1 MAYYRISNRGG
12 QILSERKNQKQL
24 DQNSYYKY
32 NFKVILEALGWFVF
46 MLMMTTVLI
55 TFG

>member
-1 MAYYRISNRGG
+1 MAYYRISNRDG

-24 DQNSYYKY
+24 AQSSYYKY

>member
-1 MAYYRISNRGG
+1 MAYYRISNRDG
-12 QILSERKNQKQL
+12 QILSERKDQKQL
-24 DQNSYYKY
+24 AQSSYYKY